1 MGNRG
6 ERAAMYTAKRSRAF
20 RRFAHFYILYCFGK
34 GTRAQLYTRHSGYT
48 AAPAGHRTRY
58 SNVLSCPACPP
69 ARLRAERRETL
80 AQ

>member
-48 AAPAGHRTRY
+48 AAPAGHTTHY
-58 SNVLSCPACPP
+58 SNVLSR
-69 ARLRAERRETL
+69 ARAHLRAERRETL